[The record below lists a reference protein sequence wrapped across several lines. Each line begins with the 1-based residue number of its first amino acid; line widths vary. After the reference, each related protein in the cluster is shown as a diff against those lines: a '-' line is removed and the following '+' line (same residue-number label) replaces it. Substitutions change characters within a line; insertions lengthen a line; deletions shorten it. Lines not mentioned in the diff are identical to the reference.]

1 MQTSS
6 SRIAPLQL
14 LRFVAAMMIV
24 LHHTANLLYDRGLR
38 DSRGIAPLNAG
49 VDIFFV
55 LSGFI
60 MVYAFVDG
68 GSRGA
73 FIRRRLFRIVP
84 LYWLLTLFLWSLAA
98 GLPGGLNT
106 IDGSLYALVT
116 SLTFV
121 PQVVGDTIRHPVLSV
136 GWTLIYEMAFYLV
149 FALCMTATAEATAR
163 RCMLVLMLVV
173 AAGLVF
179 SPTHPLLQFYSS
191 TMMLEFVAGMGL
203 ALALARA
210 GEALR
215 RAAPWLLLAGL
226 GLFALQAGFQIFGPR
241 PLIYGVPAFLVVA
254 GTAAIRL
261 PARFNG
267 LSDRLGDLSYAL
279 YLIHP
284 IALAIVARLV
294 IDRRI
299 SHDPLLLWILMVST
313 SVLGAMLCWHAF
325 ERPVRRRLHRR
336 FLAPSTRRAPA

>member
-73 FIRRRLFRIVP
+73 FIQRRLFRIVP

-203 ALALARA
+203 ALFHARA
-210 GEALR
+210 GDVLH

-226 GLFALQAGFQIFGPR
+226 GLFALQPVFQIFGPR
-241 PLIYGVPAFLVVA
+241 PLGYGVPAFLVVA

-261 PARFNG
+261 PDRFHG

-279 YLIHP
+279 YLVHP

-299 SHDPLLLWILMVST
+299 SHDPLLLWILMVSA

-336 FLAPSTRRAPA
+336 FLAPSTRRAAA